1 MVFSEAAELAAFSLM
16 TTIRLAEASD
26 LERMMPLVREFY
38 VFEHLMLDESQYRE
52 LCLELIEKEELGRLV
67 VIDADGELIAYAVIG
82 FGFSLEFAGRD
93 ALLDEFYVREE
104 YRGHG
109 IGARVLATVEELCRT
124 KAIRALHLEAD
135 YVNAR
140 AHEFY
145 KRQGFRDHE
154 RHLMTKW
161 I

>member
-1 MVFSEAAELAAFSLM
+1 M
-16 TTIRLAEASD
+16 TTIRLAEISD
-26 LERMMPLVREFY
+26 LGRMMPLVHEFY
-38 VFEHLMLDESQYRE
+38 VFERLKLDDSRYRE
-52 LCLELIEKEELGRLV
+52 LCLELIEKEELGRLL
-67 VIDADGELIAYAVIG
+67 VIDADGELIGYAVVG
-82 FGFSLEFAGRD
+82 FGFSLEFGGRD
-93 ALLDEFYVREE
+93 ALLDEFYVQEE

-109 IGARVLATVEELCRT
+109 IGGRVLAAVEELSRA
-124 KAIRALHLEAD
+124 KGIRALHLEAD

-140 AHEFY
+140 VHEFY